1 MNLDVTIR
9 EMRGIDKDLWLGMYR
24 KLWPDHTDEA
34 LLAEIG
40 RIGASSKRSA
50 YVAEINGLALGF
62 AEYALRDYA
71 NGCNSQPVPFLEGV
85 WVDEAYRGRG
95 IANALIEYLVTQAER
110 AGFTEFGSD
119 VELTNYSSQ
128 LMHERLGFEQTE
140 KVIYYR
146 KVLGS

>member
-1 MNLDVTIR
+1 M
-9 EMRGIDKDLWLGMYR
+9 
-24 KLWPDHTDEA
+24 
-34 LLAEIG
+34 
-40 RIGASSKRSA
+40 
-50 YVAEINGLALGF
+50 
-62 AEYALRDYA
+62 
-71 NGCNSQPVPFLEGV
+71 PFLEGV
-85 WVDEAYRGRG
+85 WVDEAYRGQG